1 MNNSKKVSEAT
12 RKKVEEALAQNNYSP
27 NAMARGLVSNSM
39 KTIGVLAVDIRHY
52 THAAISYTVER
63 ELCKWDY
70 STILCNTSNNLDNK
84 IKYIKML
91 SEKKVDGIILIGS
104 VFNDKEIER
113 SIFNYLKEVPI
124 VLANG
129 KLSLENSY
137 SVLGDQ
143 IHAINLGVEHLLERG
158 HKDIC
163 FIQEDLTYSALQ
175 KSKGFSQSMSNH
187 GLACDKSN
195 ILQTTLGL
203 KGGYDVVDQLLNT
216 GKKFSALIFSEDGTA
231 IGGMMR
237 LQEQGIKIPEDIA
250 IVGYDNSIYSQLC
263 TPKLTTIDT
272 KSTVIATLVANTM
285 YDILNKKQVTNS
297 LIVQASL
304 VVREST

>member
-163 FIQEDLTYSALQ
+163 FIQEDSTYSALQ

-187 GLACDKSN
+187 GLAWDKSN

>member
-1 MNNSKKVSEAT
+1 
-12 RKKVEEALAQNNYSP
+12 
-27 NAMARGLVSNSM
+27 
-39 KTIGVLAVDIRHY
+39 
-52 THAAISYTVER
+52 
-63 ELCKWDY
+63 
-70 STILCNTSNNLDNK
+70 
-84 IKYIKML
+84 
-91 SEKKVDGIILIGS
+91 
-104 VFNDKEIER
+104 
-113 SIFNYLKEVPI
+113 
-124 VLANG
+124 
-129 KLSLENSY
+129 
-137 SVLGDQ
+137 
-143 IHAINLGVEHLLERG
+143 
-158 HKDIC
+158 
-163 FIQEDLTYSALQ
+163 
-175 KSKGFSQSMSNH
+175 MSNH